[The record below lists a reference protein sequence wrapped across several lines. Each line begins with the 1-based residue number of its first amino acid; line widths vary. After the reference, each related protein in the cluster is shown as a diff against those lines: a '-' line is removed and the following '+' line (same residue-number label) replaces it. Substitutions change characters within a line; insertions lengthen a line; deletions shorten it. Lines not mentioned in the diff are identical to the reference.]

1 MCVETT
7 VRPATC
13 VEPITKRGQAW
24 AWCVTVRAM
33 TNQLLQ
39 EDAAAGYPSRGLARV
54 RLADSR
60 SIAELHRMIQLL
72 IGGSV
77 RFGANET
84 SFEVRLCMPGSA
96 WNARSLNLSLYY
108 SFRRLGPSSDRT
120 SFNLR

>member
-7 VRPATC
+7 VRPANC

-60 SIAELHRMIQLL
+60 SIAELHQTIQLL

-77 RFGANET
+77 RSGDNEMN
-84 SFEVRLCMPGSA
+84 FEVRLRMPGSA
-96 WNARSLNLSLYY
+96 WNAGSLNLSLYY
-108 SFRRLGPSSDRT
+108 SFRRLGR
-120 SFNLR
+120 